1 MPQLIYFSERAL
13 LRSYKDLPPLT
24 ELKSYAKIQCRSAY
38 AGIEKT
44 LSWRFNLQA
53 PSFLCSVE
61 IGTYDNMGAL
71 LDCPGS
77 GVEVAWLKDRFLRSV
92 PVSPKRVPV
101 HLWAADLTGLG
112 LKGGRAHGLS
122 DSYLIRDVHHAIV
135 ALGFRLCP
143 AEIAPQLCLQY
154 KVSEPSLIGQALH
167 LLMPPIVDE
176 GGFSSGF
183 CVVVRDSG
191 RLSITS
197 YCANPDRDWFRSR
210 TLVLFAGPPPEG
222 H

>member
-1 MPQLIYFSERAL
+1 MPQLIHFSDRAL
-13 LRSYKDLPPLT
+13 LCSYKDLPPLT

-53 PSFLCSVE
+53 PFFLCGVE
-61 IGTYDNMGAL
+61 IGTHDNMRKL
-71 LDCPGS
+71 LDCPGA

-101 HLWAADLTGLG
+101 NLWAADLAGLG
-112 LKGGRAHGLS
+112 FAEGRIHGLPH
-122 DSYLIRDVHHAIV
+122 SYLIRDVFRAIV
-135 ALGFRLCP
+135 ARGFHLCS

-154 KVSEPSLIGQALH
+154 KVCEPSVTGKALH
-167 LLMPPIVDE
+167 LLMPPIADE
-176 GGFSSGF
+176 GGFLMGF
-183 CVVVRDSG
+183 CVVVRG
-191 RLSITS
+191 GEKLSVAS
-197 YCANPDRDWFRSR
+197 YHANPRRDRLPPR